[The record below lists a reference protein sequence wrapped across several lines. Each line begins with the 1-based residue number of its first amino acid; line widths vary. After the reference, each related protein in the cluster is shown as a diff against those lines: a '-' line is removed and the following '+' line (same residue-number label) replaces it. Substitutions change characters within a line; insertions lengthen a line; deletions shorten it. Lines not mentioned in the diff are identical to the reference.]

1 MSRVTH
7 RPGRHCASTAI
18 ADVSRFHGL
27 NWSEAFCFGLG
38 GGLGLFYLEMPRGSP
53 SRLLHVRSAD
63 FESNFFARLG
73 HRFQWRQF
81 NDPKSG
87 EGALWEMLDAG
98 HPALVQTDLY
108 YLPYYDSHTHFPG
121 HLIVVWDYDA
131 QRQIYRVTDTE
142 RPHVLELPREAL
154 AAARFSR
161 EGPFPLSGQF
171 YAPESM
177 TIPEDLPARLHAAI
191 LANSAS
197 LLSGRASFQGL
208 AALARWQADLPR
220 WPKIADWQWTARFAY
235 QIIEKRGTG
244 GGAFRLLYADFL
256 SEAVAWLPGIDD
268 LDLAPRMR
276 QVAGCWSDLASAL
289 KVAAEADLPAFEEV
303 AQLIERVRQSEQS
316 WHEMALHLP
325 SPDGQ
330 PADF

>member
-1 MSRVTH
+1 MSRITH
-7 RPGRHCASTAI
+7 QPGRHCASTAI
-18 ADVSRFHGL
+18 ADVSHFHGL

-63 FESNFFARLG
+63 YESNFFARLG
-73 HRFQWRQF
+73 HRFQWRQST
-81 NDPKSG
+81 DPAAG
-87 EGALWEMLDAG
+87 ESALWEALATG
-98 HPALVQTDLY
+98 HPALVQTDLF
-108 YLPYYDSHTHFPG
+108 YLPYYGSHTHFPG

-131 QRQIYRVTDTE
+131 ARQVYRVTDTE
-142 RPHVLELPREAL
+142 RPQVLELSREAL

-177 TIPEDLPARLHAAI
+177 TTPEDLPARLHAAI

-208 AALARWQADLPR
+208 AALSRWRADLSR
-220 WPKIADWQWTARFAY
+220 WPGLADWQWTARFAY

-256 SEAVAWLPGIDD
+256 AEAAAWLPAIRD
-268 LDLAPRMR
+268 LELEPRMR
-276 QVAGCWSDLASAL
+276 EVAGYWTDLANTL
-289 KVAAEADLPAFEEV
+289 KAAAEADLPAFGEV
-303 AQLIERVRQSEQS
+303 AQHLDRVRRSEQS
-316 WHEMALHLP
+316 WHEIALQLP
-325 SPDGQ
+325 SPDR
-330 PADF
+330 